1 MILLAQLQG
10 YLCIVVRKG
19 DYSIAENISCLSLTE
34 FELDLLAFIHHYQL
48 SFC

>member
-10 YLCIVVRKG
+10 YICILVRKW
-19 DYSIAENISCLSLTE
+19 DYSMVENISCLSLAE
-34 FELDLLAFIHHYQL
+34 FELDLLALIHHYKL

>member
-1 MILLAQLQG
+1 MILLAQFQA

-34 FELDLLAFIHHYQL
+34 FELDLFAFIHHYQL
-48 SFC
+48 SFY